1 MATSPPLG
9 SGPPPAATAAPVGT
23 ALPAPAGTAPVW
35 KLANFAVEPMMMWS
49 ATNRVVHHVSAHFF
63 PSFYVWCSP
72 VFEGKALGRYSI
84 GAGQPPSSD
93 PASIYRALHA
103 AVSGKDEHNADVQ
116 RQKDKLG
123 TVALDLQANG
133 LIDADDAAEVVSYV
147 EAAHISAWTPM
158 IYVIPFAGVKDRIW
172 RVPRAARASGSPE
185 FVIRD
190 LLSHEFEAIEPMPCN

>member
-1 MATSPPLG
+1 MATIPTSSGTSSPG
-9 SGPPPAATAAPVGT
+9 IIIPPAGSTIATPAGAAP
-23 ALPAPAGTAPVW
+23 AW
-35 KLANFAVEPMMMWS
+35 KIANFPNEPMFMWS

-103 AVSGKDEHNADVQ
+103 AVCGKDEHNADVE
-116 RQKDKLG
+116 RQKEKLR

-133 LIDADDAAEVVSYV
+133 MIDADDAAEVVAYV

-158 IYVIPFAGVKDRIW
+158 IYVIPYVAVKGRVW
-172 RVPRAARASGSPE
+172 RVPRTDRASGSPE

-190 LLSHEFEAIEPMPCN
+190 LRSHEFEAIEPMPCN